1 MRILP
6 VRSFFSAPGAP
17 RHVPGWPFL
26 RGLPLLC
33 GLLRPVPVCLP
44 CVLCAHF
51 SLIFCLFLF
60 GFCLST
66 FFSFVAHAAT
76 GTPFSFRKEN
86 GGKEPRGGATAPP
99 SNPHSCALRPIFFSS
114 ALLAGLRGPLGR
126 KPPADGETLEK
137 PGSRAQLFK
146 RFCAKEDACAL
157 RLFSPFF
164 SLLAGLVWP
173 FGPQIA
179 GWRGNARKAKGAELS
194 FSSVSVRW
202 GRAGASSLPGKTGAV
217 RGRAPGISRVRARM
231 GADANTERD
240 LPTAGV
246 LTAGA
251 GFLPAAGNRN

>member
-1 MRILP
+1 MRPHSAALFSICARPARLTACCFCADFHRRCLFALRAALCARIYAFIFCP
-6 VRSFFSAPGAP
+6 FSAS
-17 RHVPGWPFL
+17 L
-26 RGLPLLC
+26 LPLK
-33 GLLRPVPVCLP
+33 
-44 CVLCAHF
+44 
-51 SLIFCLFLF
+51 ILFI
-60 GFCLST
+60 C
-66 FFSFVAHAAT
+66 
-76 GTPFSFRKEN
+76 R
-86 GGKEPRGGATAPP
+86 
-99 SNPHSCALRPIFFSS
+99 SCRDGHPIFFSERKWGKRTARGRYRAPFEPPFLRPAANHS
-114 ALLAGLRGPLGR
+114 LFRAAGRLNGPSGR